1 MSPATAA
8 ASDRDPGRPAP
19 KSAGGRAAPSTA
31 GRVARGIMEDNDRL
45 VANTAGLL
53 TAAFDIRMMPSLHRT
68 ERRDSLAGRTPRLP
82 VLIVPG
88 FMSSGLVVE
97 RSDIKRG
104 WEEKRLWLNLVS
116 LGLGGYVR
124 TDDERKTDRGGA
136 SSDGDIPPP
145 GSERSPPDG
154 GEEGGLRRRPDPT
167 GMRSSAAGGGGR
179 RDSFAST
186 LRRASV
192 RAVDEAPGLNLD
204 DDGLHSPLLP
214 TAEGDEDDDAEAQ
227 RRAEEGVVEV
237 QSRNTWIKHIR

>member
-1 MSPATAA
+1 
-8 ASDRDPGRPAP
+8 
-19 KSAGGRAAPSTA
+19 
-31 GRVARGIMEDNDRL
+31 MEDNERL

-53 TAAFDIRMMPSLHRT
+53 SAAFDIRMMPSLHRT

-136 SSDGDIPPP
+136 PADDDVPPSGSGVMSSSDQ
-145 GSERSPPDG
+145 
-154 GEEGGLRRRPDPT
+154 EGGLEGRRRPDPP
-167 GMRSSAAGGGGR
+167 GMSSSAGGGGR
-179 RDSFAST
+179 RESFAST

-192 RAVDEAPGLNLD
+192 RAVDEVPDPNLD

-227 RRAEEGVVEV
+227 RRAEEGAAEV

>member
-8 ASDRDPGRPAP
+8 ASDRDPGRPAS

-31 GRVARGIMEDNDRL
+31 GRVARGIMEDNERL

-53 TAAFDIRMMPSLHRT
+53 SAAFDIRMMPSLHRT

-124 TDDERKTDRGGA
+124 TDDERTSRGGA
-136 SSDGDIPPP
+136 SSGGDVPPP
-145 GSERSPPDG
+145 GSGAMSSSDQ
-154 GEEGGLRRRPDPT
+154 EGGLEGRRRPDPP
-167 GMRSSAAGGGGR
+167 GMRSSAGGGGR
-179 RDSFAST
+179 RESFAST

-192 RAVDEAPGLNLD
+192 RAVDDVRPGVD

-214 TAEGDEDDDAEAQ
+214 TADGDESDDVEAQ
-227 RRAEEGVVEV
+227 RRAEEGAAAEV